1 MVYRVYRVYMAYRDY
16 RVYKVFMVIGF
27 MGFRVKRVAGLGW
40 QTPWG
45 FPETMGQYNRR
56 SCFSGARKYRK
67 YQ

>member
-16 RVYKVFMVIGF
+16 RVYGVYKVYMLIGF

-56 SCFSGARKYRK
+56 SCFSGSWD
-67 YQ
+67 